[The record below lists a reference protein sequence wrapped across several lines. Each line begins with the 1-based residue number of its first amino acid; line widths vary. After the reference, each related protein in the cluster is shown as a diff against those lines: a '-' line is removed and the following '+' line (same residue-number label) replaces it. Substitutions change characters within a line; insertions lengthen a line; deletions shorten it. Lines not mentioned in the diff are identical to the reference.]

1 MSQISRWICTHIDFC
16 HGRIDR
22 SIRTAKINQK
32 LKIFFSNYE
41 NAINAWFIIP
51 AVGTPGLYLKIDQR
65 IIGGVILLIGIFGQ
79 AFAGL
84 VVWIGFLPF
93 IGPFIA
99 KIIVLPFIWLLN
111 SIGYLLSLIAIKRGY
126 SKDVLTYQGITIAL
140 TIGIIL
146 GYILGKIF

>member
-1 MSQISRWICTHIDFC
+1 MSQVSRWICTHIDFC

-65 IIGGVILLIGIFGQ
+65 IIGGVILLIGIFGR

-84 VVWIGFLPF
+84 VNWIGFPPF
-93 IGPFIA
+93 QCPFTA
-99 KIIVLPFIWLLN
+99 E
-111 SIGYLLSLIAIKRGY
+111 
-126 SKDVLTYQGITIAL
+126 
-140 TIGIIL
+140 IIL
-146 GYILGKIF
+146 FPLSGF